1 MFIDGKAL
9 NMPIVSTLCTKEVY
23 NLHVSAFKYF
33 CLIYTNLPHPL
44 NHAKL
49 AVTHEFKL
57 IFIQHTE
64 KYQQSHTLSLDKIRH
79 RQLPSFCI
87 HYRHLSF

>member
-1 MFIDGKAL
+1 
-9 NMPIVSTLCTKEVY
+9 MPKVSKLCTEVY
-23 NLHVSAFKYF
+23 NLHISVFKYS
-33 CLIYTNLPHPL
+33 LLDLHKSALPL

-49 AVTHEFKL
+49 AVSHEFKL

-64 KYQQSHTLSLDKIRH
+64 KYQQSLTHTLSVDEIRH

-87 HYRHLSF
+87 RNRHLSF